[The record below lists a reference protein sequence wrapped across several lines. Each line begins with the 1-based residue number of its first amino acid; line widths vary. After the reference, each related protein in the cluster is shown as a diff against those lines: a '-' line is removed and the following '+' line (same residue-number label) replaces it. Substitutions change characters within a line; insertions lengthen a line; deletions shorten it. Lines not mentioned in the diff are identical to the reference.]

1 MKKHKLLTPAGIL
14 GIIGSSISLLAGLS
28 LIISVAAS
36 GVSLNVIATQFIF
49 ILVIGILLLFVGIFG
64 VIICS
69 LALGANKKRSYSVN
83 GKKLCI
89 ASLAA
94 NIALLALLFFELVME
109 LSINRTF
116 LLDLSS
122 AFILCLLSVIFYS
135 IGISK
140 SIPGTNEEINRALM
154 LNVNSNVGYIVNT
167 QPTNPVDITLNKA
180 NESIA
185 NTTED
190 LIATLEKLY
199 NLYQN
204 GILTQEEYEKKKK
217 VILEKL

>member
-28 LIISVAAS
+28 LVISVTAS
-36 GVSLNVIATQFIF
+36 GVSLNIIATQFVV
-49 ILVIGILLLFVGIFG
+49 ILI
-64 VIICS
+64 
-69 LALGANKKRSYSVN
+69 YSIN

-89 ASLAA
+89 ASLSA
-94 NIALLALLFFELVME
+94 NIALLVLIFLEIVMV
-109 LSINRTF
+109 LSVNHTF

-140 SIPGTNEEINRALM
+140 SVPGTNEEINRALM
-154 LNVNSNVGYIVNT
+154 PNISSNASYIVNK
-167 QPTNPVDITLNKA
+167 QPTNEVINKA
-180 NESIA
+180 NESTA

-190 LIATLEKLY
+190 LIDTLEKLY

-204 GILTQEEYEKKKK
+204 GILTQEEYEEKKKI
-217 VILEKL
+217 ILEKL

>member
-28 LIISVAAS
+28 LVISVAAS
-36 GVSLNVIATQFIF
+36 GVSLNIIATQFVV
-49 ILVIGILLLFVGIFG
+49 ILIIGIILLFVGIFG

-69 LALGANKKRSYSVN
+69 LALGANKKKTYSIN

-94 NIALLALLFFELVME
+94 NIALLVLIFLEIVMV
-109 LSINRTF
+109 LSVNHTF

-140 SIPGTNEEINRALM
+140 SVPGTNEEINRALM
-154 LNVNSNVGYIVNT
+154 PNINASYIVNK
-167 QPTNPVDITLNKA
+167 QPTNEVVNKA
-180 NESIA
+180 NETTA

-190 LIATLEKLY
+190 LIDTLEKLY

-204 GILTQEEYEKKKK
+204 GILTQEEYEEKKKI
-217 VILEKL
+217 ILEKL

>member
-28 LIISVAAS
+28 LVISVTAS
-36 GVSLNVIATQFIF
+36 GVSLNIIATQFVV
-49 ILVIGILLLFVGIFG
+49 ILIIGILLLFVGIFG

-69 LALGANKKRSYSVN
+69 LSLGANKKKTYSIN

-89 ASLAA
+89 ASLSA
-94 NIALLALLFFELVME
+94 NIALLVLIFLEIVMV
-109 LSINRTF
+109 LSVNHTF

-140 SIPGTNEEINRALM
+140 SVPGTNEEINRALM
-154 LNVNSNVGYIVNT
+154 PNISSNASYIVNK
-167 QPTNPVDITLNKA
+167 QPTNEVVNKA
-180 NESIA
+180 NETTA

-190 LIATLEKLY
+190 LIDTLEKLY

-204 GILTQEEYEKKKK
+204 GILTQEEYEEKKKI
-217 VILEKL
+217 ILEKL